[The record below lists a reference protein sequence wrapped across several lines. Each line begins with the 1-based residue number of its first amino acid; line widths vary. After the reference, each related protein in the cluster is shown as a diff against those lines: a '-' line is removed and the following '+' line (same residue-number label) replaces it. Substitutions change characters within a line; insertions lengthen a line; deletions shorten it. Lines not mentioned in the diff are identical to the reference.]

1 MEASEGRERAHKQ
14 QIKQREASLAA
25 MKKKAEDL
33 RELVAGL
40 LGQEE
45 TTRDGTTARQPEG
58 NSMDPAKL
66 ERVAAAAE
74 TRVRELR
81 AQVTQAETAA
91 EVPYSHSCVWVSS
104 SCRIC
109 QAISQVS
116 IYNTVNRA
124 QL

>member
-1 MEASEGRERAHKQ
+1 MELYKKVEASEGRERAHKQ

-45 TTRDGTTARQPEG
+45 TRRDGTTARQLEG
-58 NSMDPAKL
+58 NSMDPAQL

-74 TRVRELR
+74 TRVRDLR
-81 AQVTQAETAA
+81 TQVDQAETAA
-91 EVPYSHSCVWVSS
+91 EVPYSHSCLWISS
-104 SCRIC
+104 SCKVC
-109 QAISQVS
+109 
-116 IYNTVNRA
+116 
-124 QL
+124 